1 MDPNRKALQSSQGER
16 TKTPLPPL
24 DLNALNKK
32 KGQPQ
37 QFHKTAQNFF
47 GGIEAQK
54 GAGLLLETES
64 GFSKSSKK
72 KKKKKKK
79 RR

>member
-1 MDPNRKALQSSQGER
+1 M
-16 TKTPLPPL
+16 
-24 DLNALNKK
+24 
-32 KGQPQ
+32 
-37 QFHKTAQNFF
+37 
-47 GGIEAQK
+47 EAQK